1 MPNVY
6 QLFHDR
12 QQSGDEA
19 GQCSAKHQ
27 EFFSDIFGHAY
38 PLHVGMYSNDEE
50 ESGPEKAQKPTG
62 C

>member
-6 QLFHDR
+6 QFFHDR

-27 EFFSDIFGHAY
+27 EFFSDVFGHAC
-38 PLHVGMYSNDEE
+38 PLRVGMYSNDEE
-50 ESGPEKAQKPTG
+50 ESGPGKA
-62 C
+62 